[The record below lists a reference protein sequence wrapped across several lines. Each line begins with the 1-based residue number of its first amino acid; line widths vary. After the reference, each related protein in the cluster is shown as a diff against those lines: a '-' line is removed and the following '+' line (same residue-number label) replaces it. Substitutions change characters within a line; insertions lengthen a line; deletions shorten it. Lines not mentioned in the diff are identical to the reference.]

1 GARRTD
7 VLKIFLTEGFVIFF
21 LISCLLLICLTIPI
35 DIVNWSGWT
44 KNSIMNELVFQ
55 FIKIPTIISTK
66 IGDIREK
73 FEYWSNIGFI
83 ILIVTMMNLFI
94 TFISIFSPIWVFSRK
109 KPMEIILDK

>member
-44 KNSIMNELVFQ
+44 KKQLYF
-55 FIKIPTIISTK
+55 KHLIISCQMSTLINLK
-66 IGDIREK
+66 IHLN
-73 FEYWSNIGFI
+73 FGFV
-83 ILIVTMMNLFI
+83 ILIVTIINLFI
-94 TFISIFSPIWVFSRK
+94 TFVSISSPIWKFSRK
-109 KPMEIILDK
+109 KPIEIILDK